1 MLWIMNV
8 KRLRRKL
15 RMTSQELATV
25 VGVSISTVS
34 RWETGKSKPSKLAI
48 KRLQELGGGEKERV

>member
-48 KRLQELGGGEKERV
+48 KRLQELDGGEREHV